1 MTTRSIHSALTAAS
15 GTARTLCGSIA
26 AWHRNRRDER
36 ARRRYR
42 EAYNRARRIYT
53 VTVFADA
60 YYLARNGEHI
70 CRIPDPA
77 LVPDTLR
84 DAWSAYARQ
93 HTEET

>member
-36 ARRRYR
+36 ARRRY
-42 EAYNRARRIYT
+42 
-53 VTVFADA
+53 
-60 YYLARNGEHI
+60 LARNGEHI